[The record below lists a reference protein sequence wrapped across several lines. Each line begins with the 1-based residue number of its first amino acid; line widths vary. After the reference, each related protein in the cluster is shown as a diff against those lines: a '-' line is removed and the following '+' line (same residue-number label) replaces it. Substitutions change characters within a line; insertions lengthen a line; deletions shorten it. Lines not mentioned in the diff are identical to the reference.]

1 VTVEKKTGEYTYQD
15 KLVEV
20 VDLPGTYSLEADSDI
35 SLDERVARDYVA
47 AKTRPVTNVLACAR

>member
-1 VTVEKKTGEYTYQD
+1 VAPVEKKTGEYTYQD

-35 SLDERVARDYVA
+35 SLDERVARD
-47 AKTRPVTNVLACAR
+47 